1 MSSSG
6 YHRTKLDS
14 VGLDLSLNKAS
25 EVGFVGQTDNSAQ
38 AVVEALSKPVSI
50 YNYDIVADEVAEIIA
65 KHTSELRASDG
76 SNTSIATFKSVV
88 PSNAPG
94 NSDK

>member
-1 MSSSG
+1 MCA
-6 YHRTKLDS
+6 HRSKIES
-14 VGLDLSLNKAS
+14 VGLDLPQLNHTKETS
-25 EVGFVGQTDNSAQ
+25 ILGQTDNSTQ

-65 KHTSELRASDG
+65 KHTSELRTDDG

-88 PSNAPG
+88 PTNTPG